1 MLSVKLTRVTI
12 PDFHELEELCGAG
25 LPDDYL
31 SLLNN
36 YPPALRTAVR
46 AEDDSG
52 TEGTVAEVELMSELL
67 DLVEINREVRLG
79 PVLDPEGEEFRWP
92 VQLLVIGETGDGDY
106 YCVDTDGEHQG
117 VLQFRHQSVEF
128 ESVADSLDEFV
139 GMLLDSYVIGDDS
152 PKQK

>member
-1 MLSVKLTRVTI
+1 MQPAQIS
-12 PDFHELEELCGAG
+12 ELEELCGAR
-25 LPDDYL
+25 LPHDYL
-31 SLLNN
+31 RLLSN

-46 AEDDSG
+46 AEDDSCL
-52 TEGTVAEVELMSELL
+52 EGTVAEVELMSEPS

-79 PVLDPEGEEFRWP
+79 PVLDPKGVEFRWP

-128 ESVADSLDEFV
+128 ENVADSLDEFV
-139 GMLLDSYVIGDDS
+139 GMLLDSYVTGEES
-152 PKQK
+152 AKQK

>member
-1 MLSVKLTRVTI
+1 MALPWIS
-12 PDFHELEELCGAG
+12 ELEQMCGAS
-25 LPDDYL
+25 LPENYL
-31 SLLNN
+31 RLLHS

-46 AEDDSG
+46 AEDDARW
-52 TEGTVAEVELMSELL
+52 EGTVAEVELLSEPS

-79 PVLDPEGEEFRWP
+79 PVLDPKGAEFRWP

-128 ESVADSLDEFV
+128 ENVADSLDEFV
-139 GMLLDSYVIGDDS
+139 GMLLDSYVNGDES
-152 PKQK
+152 VEQK